1 MSFEGKTIVPDYF
14 ETIYLDLNNYFKN
27 ESYFGELMICH
38 HTRFFNFRP
47 GFSAIH
53 YTKYFL

>member
-27 ESYFGELMICH
+27 ESYVGELMICH
-38 HTRFFNFRP
+38 QTRFLNFRP

-53 YTKYFL
+53 YTQYFL